1 MVETSKTIVDEDLL
15 HQMESFVQENKLH
28 MSDRFVQFYQEYV
41 PENLNEQLSHLLKLW
56 KEHPSY
62 AFYKEYENSINTL
75 IILIVFSMIGKLVSL
90 FVDIYGAK
98 QEELPQR
105 FVLDKRYTEFETFPI
120 CTAKGDAE
128 ELLVLKSYEERHIE
142 LPDIDIEE
150 VEYNISI
157 VESPTPLNSIF
168 IEDEEALAAEPSTHI
183 HVAVEETSD
192 EILDMDILTSRSD
205 DGGSGPTSSSSE
217 ENTKKINSKDGSRN
231 ARSSSSED
239 SFEREEKLLDRTAV
253 KMNEEKAYT
262 PSKVSNHSFELSP
275 SKKLVYKKSSSILT
289 AFPSPSVISA
299 ETTVGDITQET
310 VYSQGFSSEDS
321 TPSSLRRH

>member
-1 MVETSKTIVDEDLL
+1 MVETSKKIVDEDLL
-15 HQMESFVQENKLH
+15 HQMESFVQEHKLH
-28 MSDRFVQFYQEYV
+28 LSDRVVQLYQKYV
-41 PENLNEQLSHLLKLW
+41 PENLNEQLSRLLKLW
-56 KEHPSY
+56 KEHPSF
-62 AFYKEYENSINTL
+62 AFYKDYENPINTL
-75 IILIVFSMIGKLVSL
+75 IILIGFSMIGKLVSL
-90 FVDIYGAK
+90 LVDICGAEP
-98 QEELPQR
+98 EELPQR
-105 FVLDKRYTEFETFPI
+105 VVLDKRYTDFETFPI

-150 VEYNISI
+150 AEYNISI
-157 VESPTPLNSIF
+157 VQSPAPLNFNF
-168 IEDEEALAAEPSTHI
+168 IEDEEAVVAEPSKHI

-192 EILDMDILTSRSD
+192 EILDIDIPISRSD
-205 DGGSGPTSSSSE
+205 EGSSAPTSSSSE
-217 ENTKKINSKDGSRN
+217 EYTNKINGNDGSRS
-231 ARSSSSED
+231 AISSSRED
-239 SFEREEKLLDRTAV
+239 SFEREEKLLDRSAV
-253 KMNEEKAYT
+253 KMNEDKAYT
-262 PSKVSNHSFELSP
+262 PSKLSNNSFELSP